1 MNYILIIIEV
11 FLSYLTLLLFHKKFK
26 LDGIYYYIVIAT
38 ILSNIML
45 LNTIDILTYPIS
57 VGFGITSSIV
67 IATIILT
74 HKRGPSELSKLIITI
89 IISSIIS
96 YSYLTLSSYMGIS
109 DTNKYTNISYSIIFK
124 NNIRIYL
131 ANTISLIL
139 SIYLSTKLYHT
150 MKQIKNKIWISN
162 IFTAVIVEFIES
174 IIFCVIAYAFSLKVI
189 DLIMVI
195 VIRYVI
201 RTLIEC
207 LGTTVIYIDDKIVK

>member
-26 LDGIYYYIVIAT
+26 LDGIYYYIVMAT

-57 VGFGITSSIV
+57 VVFGITSSIV

-162 IFTAVIVEFIES
+162 IFTTVIVEFIES

-201 RTLIEC
+201 RALIEC
-207 LGTTVIYIDDKIVK
+207 LGTTAIYIDDKIVK

>member
-26 LDGIYYYIVIAT
+26 LDGIYYYIVMAT

-139 SIYLSTKLYHT
+139 SIYLSTKLYYT

-162 IFTAVIVEFIES
+162 IFTTVIVEFIES

-201 RTLIEC
+201 RALIEC

>member
-26 LDGIYYYIVIAT
+26 LDGIYYYIVMAT

-67 IATIILT
+67 ITTIILT

-162 IFTAVIVEFIES
+162 IFTTVIVEFIES

-201 RTLIEC
+201 RALIEC
-207 LGTTVIYIDDKIVK
+207 LGTTAIYIDDKIVK

>member
-26 LDGIYYYIVIAT
+26 LDGIYYYIVMAT

-162 IFTAVIVEFIES
+162 IFTTVIVEFIES

-201 RTLIEC
+201 RALIEC
-207 LGTTVIYIDDKIVK
+207 LGTTAIYIDDKIVK

>member
-26 LDGIYYYIVIAT
+26 LDGIYYYIVMAT

-162 IFTAVIVEFIES
+162 IFTTVIVEFIES
-174 IIFCVIAYAFSLKVI
+174 IIFCVIAYTFSLKVI

-195 VIRYVI
+195 VIRYAM
-201 RTLIEC
+201 RALIEC

>member
-1 MNYILIIIEV
+1 MNYILIIIEAL
-11 FLSYLTLLLFHKKFK
+11 LSYSTLLLFHKKFK
-26 LDGIYYYIVIAT
+26 LDGVYYYIVMAT

-57 VGFGITSSIV
+57 VGFGITSAIV
-67 IATIILT
+67 IASIILI

-124 NNIRIYL
+124 NNIRMYL

-162 IFTAVIVEFIES
+162 IFTTVIVEFIES
-174 IIFCVIAYAFSLKVI
+174 ITFCVIAYAFSLKVI

>member
-11 FLSYLTLLLFHKKFK
+11 LLSYLTLLLFHKKFK

-124 NNIRIYL
+124 NNIRMYL

-162 IFTAVIVEFIES
+162 VFTTVIVEFIES

>member
-26 LDGIYYYIVIAT
+26 LDGIYYYIVMAT
-38 ILSNIML
+38 ILSNIIL

-162 IFTAVIVEFIES
+162 IFTTVIVEFIES

-201 RTLIEC
+201 RALIEC

>member
-11 FLSYLTLLLFHKKFK
+11 LLSYLTLLLFHKKFK
-26 LDGIYYYIVIAT
+26 LDGIYYYIVMVT

-162 IFTAVIVEFIES
+162 IFTTVIVEFIES

-195 VIRYVI
+195 VILYVI
-201 RTLIEC
+201 RDLIEC

>member
-11 FLSYLTLLLFHKKFK
+11 LLSYLTLLLFHKKFK

-162 IFTAVIVEFIES
+162 IFTTVIVEFIES
-174 IIFCVIAYAFSLKVI
+174 ILFCVIAYAFSLKVI

>member
-1 MNYILIIIEV
+1 M
-11 FLSYLTLLLFHKKFK
+11 
-26 LDGIYYYIVIAT
+26 AT

-162 IFTAVIVEFIES
+162 IFTTVIVEFIES

-201 RTLIEC
+201 RALIEC
-207 LGTTVIYIDDKIVK
+207 LGTTAIYIDDKIVK

>member
-26 LDGIYYYIVIAT
+26 LDGIYYYIVMAT

-162 IFTAVIVEFIES
+162 IFTTVIVEFIES

-195 VIRYVI
+195 VIRYAM
-201 RTLIEC
+201 RALIEC

>member
-11 FLSYLTLLLFHKKFK
+11 FLSYLILLLFHKKFK

-162 IFTAVIVEFIES
+162 IFTTVIVEFIES

-207 LGTTVIYIDDKIVK
+207 FGTTVIYIDDKIVK

>member
-26 LDGIYYYIVIAT
+26 LDGIYYYIVMAT
-38 ILSNIML
+38 ILSNVML

-162 IFTAVIVEFIES
+162 IFTTVIVEFIES

-201 RTLIEC
+201 RALIEC

>member
-11 FLSYLTLLLFHKKFK
+11 LLSYLTFLLFHKKFK
-26 LDGIYYYIVIAT
+26 LDGIYYYIVMAT

-162 IFTAVIVEFIES
+162 IFTTVIVEFIES

-201 RTLIEC
+201 RALIEC

>member
-1 MNYILIIIEV
+1 MNYILIIIEAL
-11 FLSYLTLLLFHKKFK
+11 LSYLTLLLFHKKFK
-26 LDGIYYYIVIAT
+26 LDGVYYYIVMAT

-57 VGFGITSSIV
+57 VGFGITSAIV
-67 IATIILT
+67 IASIILI

-162 IFTAVIVEFIES
+162 IFTTVIVEFIES

-201 RTLIEC
+201 RALIEC

>member
-26 LDGIYYYIVIAT
+26 LDGIYYYIVMAT

-96 YSYLTLSSYMGIS
+96 YSYLTLSSYIGIS

-162 IFTAVIVEFIES
+162 IFTTVIVEFIES

-201 RTLIEC
+201 RALIEC

>member
-11 FLSYLTLLLFHKKFK
+11 LLSYLTLLLFHKKFK
-26 LDGIYYYIVIAT
+26 LDGIYYYIVMAT

-162 IFTAVIVEFIES
+162 IFTTVIVEFIES

-201 RTLIEC
+201 RVLIEC

>member
-11 FLSYLTLLLFHKKFK
+11 LLSYLTLLLFHKKFK
-26 LDGIYYYIVIAT
+26 LDGIYYYIVMVT

-162 IFTAVIVEFIES
+162 IFTTVIVEFIES

-201 RTLIEC
+201 RALIEC

>member
-11 FLSYLTLLLFHKKFK
+11 LLSYLTLLLFHKKFK
-26 LDGIYYYIVIAT
+26 LDGIYYYIVMTT

-162 IFTAVIVEFIES
+162 IFTTVIVEFIES

-201 RTLIEC
+201 RALIEC

>member
-26 LDGIYYYIVIAT
+26 LDGIYYYIVMAT

-150 MKQIKNKIWISN
+150 MKQIKNKIWIRN
-162 IFTAVIVEFIES
+162 IFTTVIVEFIES

-195 VIRYVI
+195 VIRYAM
-201 RTLIEC
+201 RALIEC

>member
-11 FLSYLTLLLFHKKFK
+11 LLSYLTLLLFHKKFK
-26 LDGIYYYIVIAT
+26 LDGIYYYIVMAT
-38 ILSNIML
+38 ILSNVMI

-57 VGFGITSSIV
+57 VGFGINSSIV

-162 IFTAVIVEFIES
+162 IFTTVIVEFIES

-201 RTLIEC
+201 RALIEC

>member
-11 FLSYLTLLLFHKKFK
+11 LLSYLTLLLFHKKFK
-26 LDGIYYYIVIAT
+26 LDGIYYYIVMAT

-162 IFTAVIVEFIES
+162 IFTTVIVEFIES

>member
-26 LDGIYYYIVIAT
+26 LDGIYYYIVMAT

-96 YSYLTLSSYMGIS
+96 YSYLTLSSYIGIS

-162 IFTAVIVEFIES
+162 IFTTVIVEFIES

-201 RTLIEC
+201 RVLIEC

>member
-11 FLSYLTLLLFHKKFK
+11 FLSYLILLLFHKKFK
-26 LDGIYYYIVIAT
+26 LDGIYYYIVMAT

-162 IFTAVIVEFIES
+162 IFTTVIVEFIES

-201 RTLIEC
+201 RALIEC

>member
-11 FLSYLTLLLFHKKFK
+11 LLSYLTLLLFHKKFK
-26 LDGIYYYIVIAT
+26 LDGIYYYIIMAT

-57 VGFGITSSIV
+57 MGFGITSSIV
-67 IATIILT
+67 IAAIILA

-124 NNIRIYL
+124 NNIRMYL

-139 SIYLSTKLYHT
+139 SIYLSTQLYHT

-162 IFTAVIVEFIES
+162 IFTIVIVEFIES
-174 IIFCVIAYAFSLKVI
+174 IIFCIIAYAFSLKVI

-207 LGTTVIYIDDKIVK
+207 LGTTIIYIDDKIVK

>member
-1 MNYILIIIEV
+1 MNYVLIIVEML
-11 FLSYLTLLLFHKKFK
+11 LSYLTLLLFHKKFK
-26 LDGIYYYIVIAT
+26 LDGIYYFIIMAT

-57 VGFGITSSIV
+57 VGFGITSSI
-67 IATIILT
+67 IISAIILT
-74 HKRGPSELSKLIITI
+74 HKKGPNEITKLIITI

-109 DTNKYTNISYSIIFK
+109 DINKYTNTSYSIIFK

-131 ANTISLIL
+131 ANTISLIVN
-139 SIYLSTKLYHT
+139 IYLATKLYHT
-150 MKQIKNKIWISN
+150 IKQIKNKIWISN
-162 IFTAVIVEFIES
+162 IFTIVIVEFIEA
-174 IIFCVIAYAFSLKVI
+174 IVFCIIAYAFSLKVI
-189 DLIMVI
+189 DLIMII

-207 LGTTVIYIDDKIVK
+207 IGTAVIYIDDKIVK

>member
-11 FLSYLTLLLFHKKFK
+11 LLSYLTLLLFHKKFK
-26 LDGIYYYIVIAT
+26 LDGIYYYIVMAT

-139 SIYLSTKLYHT
+139 SIYLSTKLYYT

-162 IFTAVIVEFIES
+162 IFTTVIVEFIES

>member
-162 IFTAVIVEFIES
+162 IFTTVIVEFIES

-201 RTLIEC
+201 RALIEC

>member
-26 LDGIYYYIVIAT
+26 LDGIYYYIVMAT

-162 IFTAVIVEFIES
+162 IFTTVIVEFIES

>member
-11 FLSYLTLLLFHKKFK
+11 LLSYLILLLFHKKFK

-162 IFTAVIVEFIES
+162 IFTTVIVEFIES

-201 RTLIEC
+201 RALIEC

>member
-1 MNYILIIIEV
+1 MNYILIIIEIL
-11 FLSYLTLLLFHKKFK
+11 LSYLILLLFHKKFK
-26 LDGIYYYIVIAT
+26 LDGIYYYIIMAT

-124 NNIRIYL
+124 NKIRMYL

-162 IFTAVIVEFIES
+162 IFTTVIVEFIES

-207 LGTTVIYIDDKIVK
+207 LGTTIIYIDDKIVK

>member
-11 FLSYLTLLLFHKKFK
+11 LLSYLTLLLFHKKFK
-26 LDGIYYYIVIAT
+26 LDGIYYYIVMAT

-162 IFTAVIVEFIES
+162 IFTTVIVEFIES

-201 RTLIEC
+201 RALIEC

>member
-11 FLSYLTLLLFHKKFK
+11 LLSYLVLLLFHKKFK
-26 LDGIYYYIVIAT
+26 LDGIYYYIVMAT

-124 NNIRIYL
+124 NNIRMYL

-162 IFTAVIVEFIES
+162 IFTTVIVEFIES

-201 RTLIEC
+201 RALIEC

>member
-26 LDGIYYYIVIAT
+26 LDGIYYYIVMAT

-162 IFTAVIVEFIES
+162 IFTTVIVEFIES

-201 RTLIEC
+201 RALMEC

>member
-11 FLSYLTLLLFHKKFK
+11 VLSYLTLLLFHKKFK
-26 LDGIYYYIVIAT
+26 LDGIYYYIVMAT

-162 IFTAVIVEFIES
+162 IFTTVIVEFIES

-195 VIRYVI
+195 VIRYAM
-201 RTLIEC
+201 RALIEC

>member
-11 FLSYLTLLLFHKKFK
+11 FLSYLILLLFHKKFK
-26 LDGIYYYIVIAT
+26 LDGIYYYIVMAT

-162 IFTAVIVEFIES
+162 IFTTVIVEFIES

>member
-11 FLSYLTLLLFHKKFK
+11 LLSYLTLLLFHKKFK
-26 LDGIYYYIVIAT
+26 LDGIYYYIVMAT
-38 ILSNIML
+38 ILSNVMI

-162 IFTAVIVEFIES
+162 IFTTVIVEFIES

-201 RTLIEC
+201 RALIEC

>member
-1 MNYILIIIEV
+1 
-11 FLSYLTLLLFHKKFK
+11 
-26 LDGIYYYIVIAT
+26 
-38 ILSNIML
+38 
-45 LNTIDILTYPIS
+45 
-57 VGFGITSSIV
+57 
-67 IATIILT
+67 
-74 HKRGPSELSKLIITI
+74 
-89 IISSIIS
+89 
-96 YSYLTLSSYMGIS
+96 MGIS

-131 ANTISLIL
+131 AYTISLIL

-162 IFTAVIVEFIES
+162 IFTTVIVEFIES

-201 RTLIEC
+201 RALIEC

>member
-11 FLSYLTLLLFHKKFK
+11 VLSYLTLLLFHKKFK
-26 LDGIYYYIVIAT
+26 LDGIYYYIVMAT
-38 ILSNIML
+38 ILSNVML

-162 IFTAVIVEFIES
+162 IFTTVIVEFIES

-195 VIRYVI
+195 VIRYAM
-201 RTLIEC
+201 RALIEC